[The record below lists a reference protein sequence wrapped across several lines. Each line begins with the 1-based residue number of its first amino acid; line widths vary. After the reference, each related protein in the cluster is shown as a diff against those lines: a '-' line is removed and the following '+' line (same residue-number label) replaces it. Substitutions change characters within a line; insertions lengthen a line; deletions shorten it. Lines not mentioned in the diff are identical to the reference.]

1 MSRIRGLPRHAGG
14 VFLLLAVL
22 VAAGVWTARRLPSA
36 IFPTV
41 TFPRIKVIAQA
52 AEEPAAQMI
61 PALTR
66 PLEEAILR
74 VPGIERVTSTTT
86 RGAVELGAEFAW
98 ATDMRDLLAVLALVL
113 VGFAAGLVARTGVGR
128 ALSEKLEQAVLRKMP
143 GYTLLK
149 GATAG
154 TGGSEDS
161 EVKVVLAKF
170 DDNSVVGFVM
180 EAPRGGFVTV
190 FVPSAPTPAAGTVF
204 ILPMD
209 RVQHLD
215 VPVSDASK
223 VIMRLGV
230 GSQELLA
237 KHRAAGALR
246 ESKTSPAT

>member
-1 MSRIRGLPRHAGG
+1 VKALLRFLKTTLMGG
-14 VFLLLAVL
+14 VLFLIPVL
-22 VAAGVWTARRLPSA
+22 VTLVVLKKGLEIVSKIVRP
-36 IFPTV
+36 
-41 TFPRIKVIAQA
+41 A
-52 AEEPAAQMI
+52 AEAI
-61 PALTR
+61 PI
-66 PLEEAILR
+66 EA
-74 VPGIERVTSTTT
+74 VGGVH
-86 RGAVELGAEFAW
+86 
-98 ATDMRDLLAVLALVL
+98 MRDLLAVLALVL